1 MMEMVHDIK
10 DEFKM
15 ILDEVKWMD
24 EGDFSPLAIVFLF
37 QTYFD
42 PLLEK
47 IVLVIKKIF

>member
-24 EGDFSPLAIVFLF
+24 EGDFFFSFNLF
-37 QTYFD
+37 
-42 PLLEK
+42 PKL
-47 IVLVIKKIF
+47 I